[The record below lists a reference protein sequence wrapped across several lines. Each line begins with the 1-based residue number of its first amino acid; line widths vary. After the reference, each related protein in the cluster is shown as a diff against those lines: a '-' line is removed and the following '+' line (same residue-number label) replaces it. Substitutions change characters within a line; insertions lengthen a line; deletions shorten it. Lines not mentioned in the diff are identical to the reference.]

1 MNNPIKSLTRREWCL
16 WLASLAVVLIA
27 NQITPELDPL
37 TMTAALVG
45 VTSLVFA
52 AKGNVWSQVLMI
64 VFSILYGV
72 IGHLNRKK
80 IAISGK
86 IQSDAQY
93 IVTLPSALKYVYMA
107 MFLLGIALF
116 FIFLAFKV
124 SGNESVT
131 MGHLYFALVF
141 ATIGFLVMLWASRWS
156 IVVTGA
162 SMEIY
167 GLLHKK
173 AELSMQDVGKV
184 EIGKK
189 DAMILY
195 DTAGRKLITVD
206 GLAENYDCLAKSLEE
221 NGKM

>member
-1 MNNPIKSLTRREWCL
+1 MTIGIVKCI
-16 WLASLAVVLIA
+16 AFAIAV
-27 NQITPELDPL
+27 
-37 TMTAALVG
+37 
-45 VTSLVFA
+45 
-52 AKGNVWSQVLMI
+52 
-64 VFSILYGV
+64 SILYGV

-80 IAISGK
+80 TAVSGK
-86 IQSDAQY
+86 MQSDAQY

-141 ATIGFLVMLWASRWS
+141 ATIGLLVMLWASKWS
-156 IVVTGA
+156 IIVTGS
-162 SMEIY
+162 SMEIH
-167 GLLHKK
+167 GLIHKK
-173 AELSMQDVGKV
+173 AELSMQDIGKV

-189 DAMILY
+189 VAMILY
-195 DTAGRKLITVD
+195 DKSGRKLITVD
-206 GLAENYDCLAKSLEE
+206 GLAESYDCLAKSLKE

>member
-1 MNNPIKSLTRREWCL
+1 MTIGIVKC
-16 WLASLAVVLIA
+16 IA
-27 NQITPELDPL
+27 
-37 TMTAALVG
+37 
-45 VTSLVFA
+45 FA
-52 AKGNVWSQVLMI
+52 IAI
-64 VFSILYGV
+64 SILYGV

-80 IAISGK
+80 TAVSGK
-86 IQSDAQY
+86 MQSDAQY

-141 ATIGFLVMLWASRWS
+141 ATISLLVMLWASKWS
-156 IVVTGA
+156 IIVTGS
-162 SMEIY
+162 SMEIH
-167 GLLHKK
+167 GLIHKK
-173 AELSMQDVGKV
+173 AELSMQDIGKV

-195 DTAGRKLITVD
+195 DKSGRKLITVD
-206 GLAENYDCLAKSLEE
+206 GLAESYDCLTKSLKE

>member
-1 MNNPIKSLTRREWCL
+1 MTIGIVKCI
-16 WLASLAVVLIA
+16 AFAIAV
-27 NQITPELDPL
+27 
-37 TMTAALVG
+37 
-45 VTSLVFA
+45 
-52 AKGNVWSQVLMI
+52 
-64 VFSILYGV
+64 SILYGV

-80 IAISGK
+80 TAVSGK
-86 IQSDAQY
+86 MQSDAQY

-141 ATIGFLVMLWASRWS
+141 ATIGLLVMLWASKWS
-156 IVVTGA
+156 IIVTGS
-162 SMEIY
+162 SMEIH
-167 GLLHKK
+167 GLIHKK
-173 AELSMQDVGKV
+173 AELSMQDIGKV

-195 DTAGRKLITVD
+195 DKSGRKLITVD
-206 GLAENYDCLAKSLEE
+206 GLAESYDCLTKSLKE

>member
-1 MNNPIKSLTRREWCL
+1 MTIGIVKC
-16 WLASLAVVLIA
+16 IA
-27 NQITPELDPL
+27 
-37 TMTAALVG
+37 
-45 VTSLVFA
+45 FA
-52 AKGNVWSQVLMI
+52 IAI
-64 VFSILYGV
+64 SILYGV
-72 IGHLNRKK
+72 LGYLNRKK
-80 IAISGK
+80 AAVNGRM
-86 IQSDAQY
+86 QSDAQY

-131 MGHLYFALVF
+131 MGHLYFALIF
-141 ATIGFLVMLWASRWS
+141 ATIGLLVMLWASRWS
-156 IVVTGA
+156 IIVTR
-162 SMEIY
+162 SNMEIH

-173 AELSMQDVGKV
+173 AELSMQDISKV

-195 DTAGRKLITVD
+195 DKAGRKLVTVD
-206 GLAENYDCLAKSLEE
+206 VLAENYDHLARSLKD

>member
-1 MNNPIKSLTRREWCL
+1 MTIGIVKCI
-16 WLASLAVVLIA
+16 AFAIAV
-27 NQITPELDPL
+27 
-37 TMTAALVG
+37 
-45 VTSLVFA
+45 
-52 AKGNVWSQVLMI
+52 
-64 VFSILYGV
+64 SILYGV

-80 IAISGK
+80 TAVSGK
-86 IQSDAQY
+86 MQSDAQY

-141 ATIGFLVMLWASRWS
+141 ATIGLLVMLWASKWS
-156 IVVTGA
+156 IIVTGS
-162 SMEIY
+162 SMEIH
-167 GLLHKK
+167 GLIHKK
-173 AELSMQDVGKV
+173 AELSMQDIGKV

-195 DTAGRKLITVD
+195 DKSGRKLITVD
-206 GLAENYDCLAKSLEE
+206 GLAESYDCLAKNLKE

>member
-1 MNNPIKSLTRREWCL
+1 MTIGIVKCI
-16 WLASLAVVLIA
+16 AFAIAV
-27 NQITPELDPL
+27 
-37 TMTAALVG
+37 
-45 VTSLVFA
+45 
-52 AKGNVWSQVLMI
+52 
-64 VFSILYGV
+64 SILYGV

-80 IAISGK
+80 TAVSGK
-86 IQSDAQY
+86 MQSDAQY

-141 ATIGFLVMLWASRWS
+141 ATIGLLVMLWASKWS
-156 IVVTGA
+156 IIVTGS
-162 SMEIY
+162 SMEIH
-167 GLLHKK
+167 GLIHKK
-173 AELSMQDVGKV
+173 AELSMQDIGKV

-195 DTAGRKLITVD
+195 DKSGRKLITVD
-206 GLAENYDCLAKSLEE
+206 GLAESYDCLAKSLKE
-221 NGKM
+221 NGKV